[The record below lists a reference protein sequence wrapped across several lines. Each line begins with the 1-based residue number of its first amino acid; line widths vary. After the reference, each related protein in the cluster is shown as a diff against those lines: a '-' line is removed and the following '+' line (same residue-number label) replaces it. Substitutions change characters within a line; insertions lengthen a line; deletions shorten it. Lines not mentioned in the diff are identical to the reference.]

1 MILFLG
7 PPGAGKSVQAKL
19 LQDEGKVQW
28 LSVGKLLRENLEGEN
43 RQDMVEGKL
52 VDDDTVN
59 GILRA
64 EIESLPLEPKVLID
78 GFPRKLSQAKWLENY
93 LVSTPRM
100 LTQIIHITLPEAE
113 IVRRLEKRGREDD
126 TQQTI
131 HIRLKQYAEVAEPV
145 VEAFKLHGVKV
156 SEIDGLGT
164 VEEVHE
170 RIMGV
175 L

>member
-1 MILFLG
+1 M
-7 PPGAGKSVQAKL
+7 QAKL

-28 LSVGKLLRENLEGEN
+28 LSVGKLLREKLEGNN

-52 VDDDTVN
+52 VDDEIVN
-59 GILRA
+59 SVLKA
-64 EIESLPLEPKVLID
+64 EIESLPLDPKVLID

-100 LTQIIHITLPEAE
+100 LTQIIHITLPEEE
-113 IVRRLEKRGREDD
+113 IIRRLEKRGREDD
-126 TQQTI
+126 TKETI
-131 HIRLKQYAEVAEPV
+131 HVRLKQYFEVAEPV

-156 SEIDGLGT
+156 SEIDGTGT
-164 VEEVHE
+164 IEEVHK
-170 RIMGV
+170 RIVGV